1 MKVLAIGAHP
11 DDYEVGCF
19 GTLTKHYMNGDKIF
33 GLILTRGNKGG
44 DPDER
49 EHEAIH
55 SASLLKM
62 ELTLGNFED
71 GKLPYDISLIA
82 FLEDHIKK
90 IKPDIV
96 YVTSQHDRH
105 QDHKHLGM
113 AILPATRS
121 VNEVYA
127 YECISST
134 NEFNPTYSVN
144 INASKGV
151 KQTSINSHKSQ
162 ANRMYMERFEL
173 INAYRGLKIGKIS
186 DLYESFE
193 VIKRIVP

>member
-11 DDYEVGCF
+11 DDYEAGCF
-19 GTLTKHYMNGDKIF
+19 GTLTKHYMNGDEIF

-44 DPDER
+44 NPEER
-49 EHEAIH
+49 KNEALH
-55 SASLLKM
+55 SAMLIKM
-62 ELTLGNFED
+62 ELTFGDFDD
-71 GKLPYDISLIA
+71 GRLPYDISLIA
-82 FLEDHIKK
+82 FLEDFIKK
-90 IKPDIV
+90 INPDIV
-96 YVTSQHDRH
+96 YTTSQHDRH

-121 VNEVYA
+121 INEVYA
-127 YECISST
+127 YETISNT
-134 NEFNPTYSVN
+134 HDFNPTYFVN
-144 INASKGV
+144 INAYKGV

-162 ANRMYMERFEL
+162 ADRMYMERFEL
-173 INAYRGLKIGKIS
+173 INAYRGLKIGKIN